1 MLLDQKQLTLK
12 NNMKLKLTLLLALGA
27 LALASCDS
35 KSCRCYELVNAHW
48 TGPSTTVTAAGTRC
62 ASLNNSYRV
71 CNEMEDPIIDPSDIG
86 VDTKKK

>member
-1 MLLDQKQLTLK
+1 
-12 NNMKLKLTLLLALGA
+12 MKLKLTLLLALGA